1 MSGGGGG
8 DKTTTTQK
16 VEPWAGQ
23 QQYLLDMFQQAQ
35 NLAQNYAPQYYPES
49 GVAPAS
55 PYLQTATSQYA
66 NFGNSPYFQNVVS
79 QGMGAMD
86 TLGGAQ
92 SPWTNPVLGLGVGQ
106 VGNLDNYLRTTMQG
120 GNAINPQNAQG
131 GQVLPNYQQ
140 MVGQMTGNPQ
150 LDAMVDAAQK
160 RTTQNFNEQVMPQI
174 SMSSLG
180 NNAFGGS
187 RQGIAEGLAADRL
200 QQQMGDIATG
210 MYGAAYESGQNRALQ
225 GAQTQAGLTQ
235 GVNLANAQQ
244 WLQAQQLNQ
253 QGQQYAAGM
262 GQNLLQ
268 GGYGQGLDAARL
280 QGALT
285 GQMAQLGL
293 MPAQTM
299 AQAGSMDQS
308 YQQSVLDD
316 NIARWNWNQQLPWQQ
331 LQQYAGLV
339 GNGGYG
345 QNSTGSTSGGGTS
358 TSPLTGALGGGLA
371 GAGALGGLAAA
382 GITLSNPVGWGL
394 VGGSALLGAL
404 GNM

>member
-1 MSGGGGG
+1 MPGGGGG
-8 DKTTTTQK
+8 DKTTTVQK
-16 VEPWAGQ
+16 ADPWEPQ
-23 QQYLLDMFQQAQ
+23 QQYLLDMFSRAQ
-35 NLAQNYAPQYYPES
+35 NLYGNYAPQYYPES
-49 GVAPAS
+49 GVAAAS
-55 PYLQTATSQYA
+55 PYLQTATAQYA
-66 NFGNSPYFQNVVS
+66 NFGNSPYFQDIVS
-79 QGMGAMD
+79 QGRGAMN
-86 TLGGAQ
+86 TLGQAQ

-106 VGNLDNYLRTTMQG
+106 VGNLDNYMRSTLQG
-120 GNAINPQNAQG
+120 QNAVNPKDAQG

-150 LDAMVDAAQK
+150 LDAMVNAAQT
-160 RTTQNFNEQVMPQI
+160 RTAQNFNEQVMPQI
-174 SMSSLG
+174 SMSALG

-187 RQGIAEGLAADRL
+187 RQGVAEALAADRL

-268 GGYGQGLDAARL
+268 GGYGQSLDAARL

-371 GAGALGGLAAA
+371 SLGALGPLGLTFAA
-382 GITLSNPVGWGL
+382 NPVAAPL
-394 VGGSALLGAL
+394 VVGGGALLGAL